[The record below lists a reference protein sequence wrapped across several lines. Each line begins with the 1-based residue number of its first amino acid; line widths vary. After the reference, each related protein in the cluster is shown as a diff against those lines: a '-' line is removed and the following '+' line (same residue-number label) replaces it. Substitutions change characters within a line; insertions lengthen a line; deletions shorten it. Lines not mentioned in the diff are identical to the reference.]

1 MCLGEYAAADGVEEF
16 SAAHHVVG
24 TVEGLHGCG
33 LRVEGGCAVTG
44 SIGAYG
50 RESLADTVNIGEQVI
65 VRVAV
70 GAYSLVSVY
79 PVRGERIR
87 YGWCIG
93 ECSAYPVSETAHKR
107 FLVLLLWLL
116 LFIIR

>member
-1 MCLGEYAAADGVEEF
+1 MCLSEYAAADGVEEF

-24 TVEGLHGCG
+24 PVECLHCYR
-33 LRVEGGCAVTG
+33 LRVEGGSAVTG

-50 RESLADTVNIGEQVI
+50 RESLADTVNIWEQVI

-70 GAYSLVSVY
+70 GAYGLVAVH
-79 PVRGERIR
+79 PVHSERVC
-87 YGWCIG
+87 GWCVS
-93 ECSAYPVSETAHKR
+93 ECPAYPVSETAHKMS
-107 FLVLLLWLL
+107 LVLLLWLL

>member
-16 SAAHHVVG
+16 SAAHHVVWP
-24 TVEGLHGCG
+24 VECLHCYW
-33 LRVEGGCAVTG
+33 LRFKGDSAVTG
-44 SIGAYG
+44 SIWAYG
-50 RESLADTVNIGEQVI
+50 REPLADTVNIWEQVI

-70 GAYSLVSVY
+70 GAYGLVAVH
-79 PVRGERIR
+79 PVHGERCR
-87 YGWCIG
+87 YGWCVG

>member
-1 MCLGEYAAADGVEEF
+1 MCLCEYAAADGVEEF

-24 TVEGLHGCG
+24 SVECLHCYG
-33 LRVEGGCAVTG
+33 LRVEGICAVTG
-44 SIGAYG
+44 SIWAYG
-50 RESLADTVNIGEQVI
+50 REPLADTVNIREQVI

-70 GAYSLVSVY
+70 CSYVLVSVY

-87 YGWCIG
+87 SWWCVC